1 MYDPRRHQIKAEI
14 SSTRRVRDQGDDYR
28 GIEATNSQINKQKQG
43 EQIQPK
49 MSSDAKE
56 KSSLPPL

>member
-1 MYDPRRHQIKAEI
+1 MYDPRSHQIKVEI
-14 SSTRRVRDQGDDYR
+14 SGTRRVRDQGDDYR

-49 MSSDAKE
+49 MS
-56 KSSLPPL
+56 